1 MAKQREEQEQMEA
14 AYRERRKRELEEEKR
29 RWEEERPMREAKAK
43 EERMRFEQI
52 RSMLE
57 EQKRT
62 GNVLLAS
69 SLCKKCRRQM
79 VKGKCMTCIQT
90 SPSTGSEKKQ

>member
-1 MAKQREEQEQMEA
+1 MEA
-14 AYRERRKRELEEEKR
+14 AYRDRRKRELEEEKR

-57 EQKRT
+57 EQKRLEEERENPT